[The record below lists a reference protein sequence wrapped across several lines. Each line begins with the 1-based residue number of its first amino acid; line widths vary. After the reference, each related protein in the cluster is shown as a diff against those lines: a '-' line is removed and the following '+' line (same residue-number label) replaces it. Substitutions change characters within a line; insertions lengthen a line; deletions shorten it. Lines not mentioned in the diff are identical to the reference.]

1 MNVII
6 WRTSMIRKGVD
17 ASGQPYTMIRDR
29 DGTRYEYPEGKSV
42 WSGFNNELGMG
53 GGISFCQ
60 DCDAQRPTITH
71 CTVGDDNK
79 QRCEEHHNLYIHMRN
94 VRL

>member
-1 MNVII
+1 
-6 WRTSMIRKGVD
+6 MIRKGID

-42 WSGFNNELGMG
+42 WSGFNNDLGMG
-53 GGISFCQ
+53 GGLSHCQ
-60 DCDAQRPTITH
+60 DCDAQRPTMQH
-71 CTVGDDNK
+71 CTTGNDNK
-79 QRCEEHHNLYIHMRN
+79 MRCEAHHKLYIHMSN

>member
-1 MNVII
+1 
-6 WRTSMIRKGVD
+6 MIRKGVD

-79 QRCEEHHNLYIHMRN
+79 QRCEELHNLYIHMRN